1 VGEGAIVKDCRGIG
15 RMGVMYKVDII
26 DYLCVVSVG
35 VKEGRREEGK
45 EKREKMKR
53 DKKDWERER
62 KIVQES
68 AKQIE
73 IRTEWKRKIDN
84 KLKTKEFLKVKIYKY
99 IHIIYIIN
107 IYIVYISSSLWR
119 TVDFF

>member
-1 VGEGAIVKDCRGIG
+1 
-15 RMGVMYKVDII
+15 MYKVDII